1 MKCPGLPFCLLS
13 AVFYLFW
20 TPSAG
25 LKTLHLGSCVITTNL
40 QEMRNGFS
48 GIRDGVQ
55 AKDEIIDI
63 RILRKT
69 ESLQNTKPADRC
81 CLLRHVLRLYLD
93 RIFKSYQTPDHHILR
108 KISSLAN
115 SFLNIKK
122 DLRLCHAHMTCPC
135 GDEAMEKYSQILSHF
150 EELTPQA
157 AVVKALGELD
167 ILLQWM
173 EEMASEE
180 VRNND
185 AAQGIPGQGS
195 QASVPAEA

>member
-1 MKCPGLPFCLLS
+1 FLVPGVSRFWHKMNYPGLPLCLLS
-13 AVFYLFW
+13 AVLYLFW

-48 GIRDGVQ
+48 GMRDSVQ

-69 ESLQNTKPADRC
+69 ESLQNTKPAEQC
-81 CLLRHVLRLYLD
+81 CLLRHILRLYLD
-93 RIFKSYQTPDHHILR
+93 RIFKNYQTPDHHILR

-115 SFLNIKK
+115 SFLIVQK
-122 DLRLCHAHMTCPC
+122 DLWLCHAHLTCPC

-150 EELTPQA
+150 KELMPQA

-173 EEMASEE
+173 EEMESEE
-180 VRNND
+180 LWNND
-185 AAQGIPGQGS
+185 VAQ
-195 QASVPAEA
+195 

>member
-1 MKCPGLPFCLLS
+1 MKASGLPICLFS
-13 AVFYLFW
+13 AAFYLFW

-25 LKTLHLGSCVITTNL
+25 LKTLRLGSCVITTNL

-48 GIRDGVQ
+48 EIRDSVQ

-69 ESLQNTKPADRC
+69 ESLQDTKPADQC

-93 RIFKSYQTPDHHILR
+93 RVFKNYQTPDHHILR
-108 KISSLAN
+108 KTSSLAN
-115 SFLNIKK
+115 SFLTIKK

-135 GDEAMEKYSQILSHF
+135 GEEAMEKYSQILSHF

-167 ILLQWM
+167 VLLQWM
-173 EEMASEE
+173 EEMK
-180 VRNND
+180 
-185 AAQGIPGQGS
+185 
-195 QASVPAEA
+195 